1 MSALGGRELAE
12 ILAVARAAAGE
23 AGRLIRTGWRMPGTV
38 HRKGP
43 VDLVTEYDLRSEEL
57 IRGRLAREFPD
68 HIVVGEE
75 SATGASAAG
84 AGDGAAGDG
93 AAGNAGARDGSA
105 GLDDPRAEMVWYVD
119 PIDGTTNFAH
129 GHPFFAVSIGLCY
142 RHQPVVGVVLAPAI
156 GTEWCAARGLGA
168 TRDGVAC
175 RVSNTET
182 LVESLAATSFPYDK
196 PAGEKSN
203 FRQFEAFYRRTRGVR
218 RCGAAALDFAMT
230 ADGTYGFYWG
240 YDLGPWDACA
250 GALLVEEAGGSVTD
264 VLGGELRPPS
274 GAVLATNGRM
284 HAAALDLLAE
294 VRALG

>member
-1 MSALGGRELAE
+1 MASPGPAELGE
-12 ILAVARAAAGE
+12 ILAVARSIAAEAGGLVRAGWRKAAA
-23 AGRLIRTGWRMPGTV
+23 V
-38 HRKGP
+38 SRKGP

-57 IRGRLAREFPD
+57 VRERLNRAFPD
-68 HIVVGEE
+68 HAVIGEE
-75 SATGASAAG
+75 STQSGAAG
-84 AGDGAAGDG
+84 AAAE
-93 AAGNAGARDGSA
+93 
-105 GLDDPRAEMVWYVD
+105 AEMVWYVD

-129 GHPFFAVSIGLCY
+129 GHPFFAVSIGLCH
-142 RHQPVVGVVLAPAI
+142 RGRPVVGVVLAPAI

-168 TRDGVAC
+168 TRDGMPC
-175 RVSNTET
+175 RVSDTQE

-250 GALLVEEAGGSVTD
+250 GALLVEEAGGRVTD
-264 VLGGELRPPS
+264 VLGGELCPPA

-294 VRALG
+294 VRALGR

>member
-1 MSALGGRELAE
+1 MALGRSELAE
-12 ILAVARAAAGE
+12 MLAVARAAAAE
-23 AGRLIRTGWRMPGTV
+23 AGALVRAGWRGGSAV

-57 IRGRLAREFPD
+57 VRDRLSRAFPD
-68 HIVVGEE
+68 HVIVGEE
-75 SATGASAAG
+75 STQAGAVPATGA
-84 AGDGAAGDG
+84 D
-93 AAGNAGARDGSA
+93 
-105 GLDDPRAEMVWYVD
+105 LIWYVD

-129 GHPFFAVSIGLCY
+129 GHPFFAVSIGLCD
-142 RHQPVVGVVLAPAI
+142 RGRPVVGVVFAPAI
-156 GTEWCAARGLGA
+156 GTEWCAASGMGA
-168 TRDGVAC
+168 TRDGAPC
-175 RVSNTET
+175 RVSATEL

-250 GALLVEEAGGSVTD
+250 GALLVEEAGGTVSD
-264 VLGGELRPPS
+264 VLGGELRPPA

-284 HAAALDLLAE
+284 HAAALELLAE
-294 VRALG
+294 VRALGR

>member
-1 MSALGGRELAE
+1 MNCYDPRRMGSLGRGELTE
-12 ILAVARAAAGE
+12 ILAVARAVAGE
-23 AGRLIRTGWRMPGTV
+23 AGALVRSGWRAAGSV
-38 HRKGP
+38 NRKGP

-57 IRGRLAREFPD
+57 VRDRLGRAFPD
-68 HIVVGEE
+68 HGIVGEE
-75 SATGASAAG
+75 GAASGAG
-84 AGDGAAGDG
+84 AE
-93 AAGNAGARDGSA
+93 
-105 GLDDPRAEMVWYVD
+105 LVWYVD
-119 PIDGTTNFAH
+119 PVDGTTNFAH
-129 GHPFFAVSIGLCY
+129 GHPFFAVSIGLCQDG
-142 RHQPVVGVVLAPAI
+142 RPVVGVVLAPAL

-168 TRDGVAC
+168 TRDGAPC
-175 RVSNTET
+175 RVSTAQI

-250 GALLVEEAGGSVTD
+250 GALLVEEAGGRVTD
-264 VLGGELRPPS
+264 VEGGELRPPA
-274 GAVLATNGRM
+274 GAVLATNGHM

-294 VRALG
+294 VRALGGR

>member
-1 MSALGGRELAE
+1 MNCYDPRRMGSLGRGELTE
-12 ILAVARAAAGE
+12 ILAVARAVAGE
-23 AGRLIRTGWRMPGTV
+23 AGALVRSGWRAAGPV
-38 HRKGP
+38 NRKGP

-57 IRGRLAREFPD
+57 VRDRLGRAFPD
-68 HIVVGEE
+68 HGIVGEE
-75 SATGASAAG
+75 GAASGAAG
-84 AGDGAAGDG
+84 AE
-93 AAGNAGARDGSA
+93 
-105 GLDDPRAEMVWYVD
+105 LVWYVD
-119 PIDGTTNFAH
+119 PVDGTTNFAH
-129 GHPFFAVSIGLCY
+129 GHPFFAVSIGLCQDG
-142 RHQPVVGVVLAPAI
+142 RPVVGVVLAPAL

-168 TRDGVAC
+168 TRDGAPC
-175 RVSNTET
+175 RVSTAQI

-250 GALLVEEAGGSVTD
+250 GALLVEEAGGRVTD
-264 VLGGELRPPS
+264 VEGGELRPPA
-274 GAVLATNGRM
+274 GAVLATNGHM

-294 VRALG
+294 VRALGGR